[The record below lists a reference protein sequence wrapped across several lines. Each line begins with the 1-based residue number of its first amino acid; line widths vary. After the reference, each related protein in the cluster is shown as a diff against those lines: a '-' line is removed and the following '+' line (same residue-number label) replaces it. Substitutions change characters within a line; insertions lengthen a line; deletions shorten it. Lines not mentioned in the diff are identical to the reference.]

1 VNRWSD
7 AGFGTDPDGDAR
19 RRAELEPARVDPDD
33 LVAHLRAADRLG
45 ILAAPDAALRA
56 ASEGDLAGAIRRTS
70 HLVPPSAAEVVEVLG
85 AEVVEQLDPHA
96 ITRTEYPSGVAWA
109 CACGRWEGFATG
121 PSSARWAG
129 ADHARHV
136 RAEEAGARGE

>member
-1 VNRWSD
+1 VSHWTD
-7 AGFGTDPDGDAR
+7 AGFGTDPEGDDR
-19 RRAELEPARVDPDD
+19 RREELETARLDVP
-33 LVAHLRAADRLG
+33 G
-45 ILAAPDAALRA
+45 
-56 ASEGDLAGAIRRTS
+56 LAGSIVRTA
-70 HLVPPSAAEVVEVLG
+70 HLVPPSPDEVVEVLG

-96 ITRTEYPSGVAWA
+96 ITTTEYPSGVAWA

-136 RAEEAGARGE
+136 RDEEAGARGD